1 MAAILSFK
9 KYLGKVLIS
18 KASILKELTKIL
30 FNIWSP
36 EAITL
41 SIFFLLF
48 RYSM

>member
-1 MAAILSFK
+1 MVELLQDKDIVITSNE
-9 KYLGKVLIS
+9 IRNQ
-18 KASILKELTKIL
+18 ILKELTKIL

-41 SIFFLLF
+41 SIFFLFF